1 VISCLKEGGLSVWNT
16 DSGRL
21 MYEFHPNGATTV
33 FAASQDGSRIARCNA
48 TNWALLDAATGLEI
62 RHGRSNSNIKG
73 ARLSSDGSKL
83 VTLGIDCTLWDANSG
98 RVLDRWPTP
107 PGYTL
112 SAFSSDASM
121 VAFQDKGLEPHLYD
135 IRRGHRL
142 IPLTGAMPGEQDVEF
157 SPDSRT
163 FMSKCTTV
171 ILWDARTG
179 KQQVNLPDLDGL
191 YIPAALTRNNTRL
204 VYGTVSGQFR
214 LWDLT
219 TNQAVMELP
228 DLIPGANRI
237 AVSDDGRIVAYRLA
251 DGSMRLLDTR

>member
-1 VISCLKEGGLSVWNT
+1 
-16 DSGRL
+16 
-21 MYEFHPNGATTV
+21 
-33 FAASQDGSRIARCNA
+33 
-48 TNWALLDAATGLEI
+48 
-62 RHGRSNSNIKG
+62 
-73 ARLSSDGSKL
+73 
-83 VTLGIDCTLWDANSG
+83 
-98 RVLDRWPTP
+98 
-107 PGYTL
+107 
-112 SAFSSDASM
+112 
-121 VAFQDKGLEPHLYD
+121 
-135 IRRGHRL
+135 
-142 IPLTGAMPGEQDVEF
+142 
-157 SPDSRT
+157 
-163 FMSKCTTV
+163 MSKCTTV
-171 ILWDARTG
+171 KLWDARTG